1 MQPTSQID
9 TNLGPFL
16 AKRRLEMSAKRKE
29 IAAAAGISENY
40 YGAIERGTITP
51 PNSTLER
58 IVRVL
63 GLGLDEV
70 ARTSRKLPPWN
81 RGHKEDAGLPD
92 EVSGLIVDIRRAAL
106 VMPTRFVRELR
117 AKIREVSN

>member
-70 ARTSRKLPPWN
+70 ARLQEIAALN
-81 RGHKEDAGLPD
+81 RGLHKEDAGLPD